1 MTEPPEA
8 REDAR
13 VKLPLWHDFPTP
25 RTDDF
30 QVELSG
36 MQPRSASVR
45 FASVLFAMLIA
56 AYATSAGAAPA
67 GSGSAAQPAADWGPL
82 ELLSRS
88 VAPGTKAKFPFA
100 ATRTFE
106 AAFLDTPIFAA
117 RGATAGPSLCVT
129 SAIHGDEINSV
140 EIARR
145 VFAGI
150 DPARLHGTLLV
161 VPAVNA
167 SGFRTMNRYMPDRRD
182 LNRAFPGAT
191 KGSVASLV
199 ANAVFENVIR
209 RCDALIDLHTGSNF
223 RTNVAQIRVDVDE
236 PKSLELA
243 ESFGVG
249 VIIAGAGPSGSLRR
263 EAVRAG
269 LAAIIYESGPPYVFV
284 EKEIENGTRGVLNVM
299 DHLGMYATPG
309 KKPHAQT
316 LARSSW
322 LRVPRGKGGIYL
334 SAVRLG
340 DSVKVGDLLGTIADP
355 VTDEVYEIRAQ
366 RAGVVV
372 GAALPQVV
380 LSGYGLFHIGELE

>member
-1 MTEPPEA
+1 
-8 REDAR
+8 
-13 VKLPLWHDFPTP
+13 
-25 RTDDF
+25 
-30 QVELSG
+30 
-36 MQPRSASVR
+36 
-45 FASVLFAMLIA
+45 
-56 AYATSAGAAPA
+56 
-67 GSGSAAQPAADWGPL
+67 L

-117 RGATAGPSLCVT
+117 RGAAPGPSLCVT

-145 VFAGI
+145 AFAAI
-150 DPARLHGTLLV
+150 DPARLRGTLLI

-182 LNRAFPGAT
+182 LNRAFPGGT

-199 ANAVFENVIR
+199 ANAVFENIVK
-209 RCDALIDLHTGSNF
+209 RCDSLIDLHTGSNF
-223 RTNVAQIRVDVDE
+223 RTNVAQIRVDVNE
-236 PKSLELA
+236 PKSLALA
-243 ESFGVG
+243 EAFGVG
-249 VIIAGAGPSGSLRR
+249 VIVGGAGPSGSLRR

-269 LAAIIYESGPPYVFV
+269 LSAIIYESGPPYVFV

-309 KKPHAQT
+309 EKTRAQK

-340 DSVKVGDLLGTIADP
+340 DSVKAGDLLGTIADP
-355 VTDEVYEIRAQ
+355 VSDEVYEIRAD
-366 RAGVVV
+366 RPGLVV

>member
-1 MTEPPEA
+1 V
-8 REDAR
+8 R
-13 VKLPLWHDFPTP
+13 L
-25 RTDDF
+25 
-30 QVELSG
+30 
-36 MQPRSASVR
+36 ASIL
-45 FASVLFAMLIA
+45 LFMLMA
-56 AYATSAGAAPA
+56 TLATSASAAPA
-67 GSGSAAQPAADWGPL
+67 DSSKTGKPAAEWGPL

-117 RGATAGPSLCVT
+117 RGAAPGPSLCVT

-145 VFAGI
+145 AFAAI
-150 DPARLHGTLLV
+150 DPARLRGTLLI

-182 LNRAFPGAT
+182 LNRAFPGGT

-199 ANAVFENVIR
+199 ANAVFENIVK
-209 RCDALIDLHTGSNF
+209 RCDSLIDLHTGSNF
-223 RTNVAQIRVDVDE
+223 RTNVAQIRVDVNE
-236 PKSLELA
+236 PKSLALA
-243 ESFGVG
+243 EAFGVG
-249 VIIAGAGPSGSLRR
+249 VIVGGAGPSGSLRR

-269 LAAIIYESGPPYVFV
+269 LSAIIYESGPPYVFV

-309 KKPHAQT
+309 EKTRAQK

-340 DSVKVGDLLGTIADP
+340 DSVKAGDLLGTIADP
-355 VTDEVYEIRAQ
+355 VSDEVYEVRAD
-366 RAGVVV
+366 RPGLVV